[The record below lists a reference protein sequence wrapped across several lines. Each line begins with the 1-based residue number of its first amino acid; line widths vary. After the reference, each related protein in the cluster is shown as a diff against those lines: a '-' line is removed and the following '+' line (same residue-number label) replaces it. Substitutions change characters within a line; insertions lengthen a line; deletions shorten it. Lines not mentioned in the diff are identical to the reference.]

1 VKFDY
6 GGRGGGVG
14 GGYTKIFKKK
24 SLFSGFEVNTK
35 HFLIVEGMALC
46 SIMYQILIIL
56 MSSKK

>member
-1 VKFDY
+1 MRGWE
-6 GGRGGGVG
+6 GGW